1 MESKRF
7 AEREFKV
14 CLDNGF
20 TLEQELENEGETR
33 SYEKKKLGTIRL
45 YNMYSVIC
53 SGKEEE
59 EENTA

>member
-33 SYEKKKLGTIRL
+33 SYEKK
-45 YNMYSVIC
+45 N
-53 SGKEEE
+53 
-59 EENTA
+59 